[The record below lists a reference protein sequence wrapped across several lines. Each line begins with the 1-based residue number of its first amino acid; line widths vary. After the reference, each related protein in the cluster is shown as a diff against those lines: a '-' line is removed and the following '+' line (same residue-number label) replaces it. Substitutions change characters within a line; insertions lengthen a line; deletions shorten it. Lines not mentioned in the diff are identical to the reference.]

1 MSIGNEIRRLRKG
14 KGLTLQD
21 LAGKMEISVSY
32 LSQVEKNEKAPNEK
46 IYKGMFKVFGVHL
59 AELEGGEGEALA
71 HIAVNGLSGVK
82 VEALRGLAEKFK
94 EAGDT
99 EFYELMGTVSRA
111 LDELER
117 KRLSGELKPPW
128 QDFKKALQRASDK
141 AGISQHVYM
150 HLLRHGFGTH
160 SIQSGINLRSLQI
173 LMGHSSSQV
182 TEIYTTLAGQYLGQE
197 IEKFGRGAMRH
208 SKQPKKPKKS

>member
-21 LAGKMEISVSY
+21 LAGKLEISVSY

-99 EFYELMGTVSRA
+99 EFYELMANCLFGSFIYSPPFHIP
-111 LDELER
+111 L
-117 KRLSGELKPPW
+117 LSKVGILV
-128 QDFKKALQRASDK
+128 LQ
-141 AGISQHVYM
+141 G
-150 HLLRHGFGTH
+150 
-160 SIQSGINLRSLQI
+160 
-173 LMGHSSSQV
+173 
-182 TEIYTTLAGQYLGQE
+182 
-197 IEKFGRGAMRH
+197 
-208 SKQPKKPKKS
+208 